1 LPFYVSDSQPC
12 ICLNALLQQPGPDA
26 FGRIQ
31 TCGPASQQSL
41 TCQNENKRERL
52 YILMDPITLNYT
64 SQRETTVAV
73 QITRTCSFFVAV
85 SRIALLPMG
94 CFDTLLMVR
103 ASKTSEQTGAVS
115 RSPCSSS
122 HWVRASDMLTH
133 ACLPLLPFQ
142 RLPWNGESRQE
153 KIGATRKTSSVD
165 RLE

>member
-1 LPFYVSDSQPC
+1 
-12 ICLNALLQQPGPDA
+12 
-26 FGRIQ
+26 
-31 TCGPASQQSL
+31 
-41 TCQNENKRERL
+41 
-52 YILMDPITLNYT
+52 
-64 SQRETTVAV
+64 VAV
-73 QITRTCSFFVAV
+73 KRLLPVGPLPIPGSCCPSMLATANHVSVSTPCCSNLDLTLLVVSKLAARRRSSRCSFFVAV